1 MDGGPRPFLSF
12 ALIYIYIYM
21 YIYSTD
27 VKFNPKGDY
36 PPWKPIPRKVSVMGS
51 RLANNVTFAYVRNL
65 IDGRGVYFVP
75 TSSNIR

>member
-12 ALIYIYIYM
+12 APIYIYT
-21 YIYSTD
+21 TD

-36 PPWKPIPRKVSVMGS
+36 PPWKPTPRKVSVMGS

-75 TSSNIR
+75 MWDKV